1 MTLPSMPLRL
11 LIVDDHLPF
20 LDAARRLFEGD
31 GMTVVGVA
39 STSADAVDR
48 YRRVRPD
55 VTLVDV
61 NLGEESGLELARL
74 LAGAIP
80 DRIAPVI
87 LISTYP
93 EQDLVDLV
101 EALPVVGFLSKSR
114 LSAASVSDLVE
125 AFERGAGPGA

>member
-1 MTLPSMPLRL
+1 MSLRL
-11 LIVDDHLPF
+11 LIVDDNEQF
-20 LDAARRLFEGD
+20 LEAARRLLEAD
-31 GMTVVGVA
+31 GMRVVGVA
-39 STSADAVDR
+39 TTVADALDR
-48 YRRVRPD
+48 HASLRPD

-74 LAGAIP
+74 LAGPIP

>member
-1 MTLPSMPLRL
+1 MSLRL
-11 LIVDDHLPF
+11 LIVDDNEQF
-20 LDAARRLFEGD
+20 LEAARRLLEAD
-31 GMTVVGVA
+31 GMRVVGVA
-39 STSADAVDR
+39 TTVADALER
-48 YRRVRPD
+48 HASLRPD

-74 LAGAIP
+74 LAGPIP

>member
-1 MTLPSMPLRL
+1 MSLRL
-11 LIVDDHLPF
+11 LIVDDNEQF
-20 LDAARRLFEGD
+20 LEAARRLLEAD
-31 GMTVVGVA
+31 GMRVVGVA
-39 STSADAVDR
+39 TTVADALDR
-48 YRRVRPD
+48 HASLRPD

>member
-1 MTLPSMPLRL
+1 MSLRL
-11 LIVDDHLPF
+11 LIVDDNEQF
-20 LDAARRLFEGD
+20 LEAARRLLEAD
-31 GMTVVGVA
+31 GMRVVGVA
-39 STSADAVDR
+39 TTVADALDLHASL
-48 YRRVRPD
+48 RPD